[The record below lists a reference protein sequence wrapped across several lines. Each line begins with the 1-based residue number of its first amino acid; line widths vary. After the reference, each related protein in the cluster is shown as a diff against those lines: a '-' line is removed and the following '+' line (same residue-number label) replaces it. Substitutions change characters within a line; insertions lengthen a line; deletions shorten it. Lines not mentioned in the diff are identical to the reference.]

1 MRPVQSSPRIPR
13 GQLALEEV
21 IWVGVKAASQVQG
34 QWSTPISAHNLWQTG
49 ALHEDRKRETGSVSA
64 AHELGLL
71 FIKRFQLSVC
81 FTIIYNKVKKK

>member
-34 QWSTPISAHNLWQTG
+34 QWSTPISAHNLQQTG
-49 ALHEDRKRETGSVSA
+49 ALHKDRKHETESVSA
-64 AHELGLL
+64 AHKLGLL
-71 FIKRFQLSVC
+71 FIKCFQLSVH